1 MLFIS
6 MPPVC
11 WKIRNQNYLLLN
23 CIDKLSWMAE
33 FGASSGSGVSSRRV
47 SSSSSAA
54 AAASLSVRSMFPRLI
69 LDAPD
74 VPTWFFADT
83 VTRCISTH
91 GAKVLHLFNHLDKA
105 VEAGRLRRAITGV
118 YPGNGLVLPTT
129 WPLMDAEGA
138 GGEGNDDGHL
148 EAVSCDGARE
158 SLVHHDCK

>member
-1 MLFIS
+1 M
-6 MPPVC
+6 
-11 WKIRNQNYLLLN
+11 
-23 CIDKLSWMAE
+23 
-33 FGASSGSGVSSRRV
+33 
-47 SSSSSAA
+47 
-54 AAASLSVRSMFPRLI
+54 SVRSMFPRLI

-83 VTRCISTH
+83 VTRCTSTH

-129 WPLMDAEGA
+129 WPLPDAEGA

-158 SLVHHDCK
+158 SMVHHDCK